1 MLDTIISGSITI
13 DVFLICTA
21 VSLALGIAGAF
32 LFMFRN
38 TYTKS
43 FVLTLA
49 VLPAII
55 QLVIMMVNGN
65 IGAGVAVAG
74 AFGLVRFRFAPGTAK
89 EITMLFLS
97 VAVGIATGMGYVAVA
112 VLFFAIV
119 ALVILVLTA
128 TGFGKGMGTEKD
140 LRITI
145 PENLDY
151 DGLFDDLF
159 AKYTVSHELQTVRTT
174 NMGTLFELQ
183 YKVGFKGNGVPK
195 AFIDELRCRN
205 GNLNIVCG
213 KLASKEAL
221 L

>member
-1 MLDTIISGSITI
+1 MLNTIISGSITTE
-13 DVFLICTA
+13 VFLICTA
-21 VSLALGIAGAF
+21 VSLVLGIAGAF

-49 VLPAII
+49 VMPAIV

-74 AFGLVRFRFAPGTAK
+74 TFSLIRFRSAPGTAR

-97 VAVGIATGMGYVAVA
+97 VAAGIATGMGYVALA
-112 VLFFAIV
+112 ILFFVIIAAV
-119 ALVILVLTA
+119 TVILIC
-128 TGFGKGMGTEKD
+128 TGFGGGKGTEKD

-145 PENLDY
+145 PESLDY

-159 AKYTVSHELQTVRTT
+159 AKYTASHELVSVRTT

-183 YKVGFKGNGVPK
+183 YKVGFRDSTVPK
-195 AFIDELRCRN
+195 AFLDEIRCRN

-213 KLASKEAL
+213 KLAAKETL